1 MMYPLIL
8 CSILAIGIILER
20 AYTFRKAT
28 AIDPEELLEEIKET
42 YKPGDHGAAAQTAD
56 GRRQDA
62 LLAHLRAGTEER
74 GPPPGGH

>member
-28 AIDPEELLEEIKET
+28 SIDPEELLDDIKKAYT
-42 YKPGDHGAAAQTAD
+42 SGDTTNATRHDGAGQH
-56 GRRQDA
+56 A
-62 LLAHLRAGTEER
+62 LRPHLRARPEELR
-74 GPPPGGH
+74 PRARSH